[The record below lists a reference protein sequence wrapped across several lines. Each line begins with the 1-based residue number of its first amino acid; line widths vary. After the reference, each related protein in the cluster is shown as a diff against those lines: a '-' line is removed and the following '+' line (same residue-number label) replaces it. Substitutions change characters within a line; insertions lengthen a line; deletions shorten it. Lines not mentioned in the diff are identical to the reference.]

1 MFCIISVH
9 LRAPAEAPAQAGI
22 PLCTFVLKKSV
33 NQYLEY
39 VCRMGV
45 GFFSTEERGGM
56 HTEEPS
62 AFQFVAV
69 TTSWAKAP

>member
-9 LRAPAEAPAQAGI
+9 LRAHSFVH
-22 PLCTFVLKKSV
+22 LCVKKSV

-39 VCRMGV
+39 VCRIGV

-56 HTEEPS
+56 HTEEPGVS
-62 AFQFVAV
+62 GHHI
-69 TTSWAKAP
+69 SYI